1 MKDGLMRFFR
11 QALIGLTLLTLSVGI
26 LAYAGNLI
34 KDALSERFAQEAR
47 VSQPRERTFAVNVV
61 VAEPKAITPQLEA
74 FGEIK
79 SRRTLDLR
87 LALGG
92 QVTRLSENFVDGG
105 QVKSGEKLVEIDDA
119 DAQSFYLKAQ
129 ADIMDAEAEVEDAE
143 RALLLS
149 QDELEAALKQSNLR
163 KTALSRQ
170 RDLQVRGVGTKA
182 AVEAAELALSSAEQ
196 SVLNRRSGIDQ
207 VKARGASA
215 ATRLIRSQLA
225 LDDAG
230 RRLEDTKLF
239 SKFDGVLS
247 DITLVEGGILGAN
260 ERIGRL
266 IDPNS
271 LEVAFRVSTE
281 QYSRLLNENGKLINA
296 PASVSLNLM
305 GSEITTN
312 AMLERDSGS
321 VAEGQTGRLLYAKL
335 DKAIGFKPGDYVVVK
350 VDEPELNFA
359 INLPASALNADNQ
372 VLILNDEERL
382 ENVDVS
388 LLRRQGNNVIIR
400 SRDLPGKEVVAQ
412 RSPLLGTG
420 IKVRAVRSGEADK
433 PPKAPE
439 MLELTDDRRQKL
451 IKFIENNKWIP
462 KTAKERTIGK
472 LKKEKVP
479 AEMVNRIESR
489 MGG

>member
-1 MKDGLMRFFR
+1 MRFFR

-26 LAYAGNLI
+26 LSYAGYLI
-34 KDALSERFAQEAR
+34 KDALSERLGQEAR
-47 VSQPRERTFAVNVV
+47 VPQPRERTFAVNVV
-61 VAEPKAITPQLEA
+61 TAEPKAITPQLEA

-92 QVTRLSENFVDGG
+92 QVTGLSDNFVDGG

-119 DAQSFYLKAQ
+119 DAQSFYQKAI
-129 ADIMDAEAEVEDAE
+129 ADIMDAKAEVEDAE

-149 QDELEAALKQSNLR
+149 QDELEAALKQSGLR
-163 KTALSRQ
+163 ETALSRQ

-196 SVLNRRSGIDQ
+196 SVLNRRSAVDNA
-207 VKARGASA
+207 KARGASA
-215 ATRLIRSQLA
+215 GTRLIRSELA
-225 LDDAG
+225 LDDAS

-247 DITLVEGGILGAN
+247 NITLVEGGIVSAN

-271 LEVAFRVSTE
+271 LEVAFRVSTQ
-281 QYSRLLNENGKLINA
+281 QYSRLLNENGQLINTRG
-296 PASVSLNLM
+296 SVSLNFM

-312 AMLERDSGS
+312 AVLERDSGS
-321 VAEGQTGRLLYAKL
+321 VAEGQTGRLLYARL
-335 DKAIGFKPGDYVVVK
+335 DKAIGFKPGDYVAIK
-350 VDEPELNFA
+350 LDEPELRFA
-359 INLPASALNADNQ
+359 IDLPASALNADNQ

-382 ENVDVS
+382 ENVSVS
-388 LLRRQGNNVIIR
+388 LLRRQGDNVIIR
-400 SRDLPGKEVVAQ
+400 SRDLPGKEVVSQ

-439 MLELTDDRRQKL
+439 MIELTEERRQKL
-451 IKFIENNKWIP
+451 IKFIEGNKWIP

>member
-1 MKDGLMRFFR
+1 MRFFR
-11 QALIGLTLLTLSVGI
+11 QALIGLTLLTLSLGI
-26 LAYAGNLI
+26 LSYAVYLI
-34 KDALSERFAQEAR
+34 KDALSERFAQEERSA
-47 VSQPRERTFAVNVV
+47 QPRERTFAVNVV
-61 VAEPKAITPQLEA
+61 TAEPKSIIPQLEA

-92 QVTRLSENFVDGG
+92 QVTGLSENFVDGG
-105 QVKSGEKLVEIDDA
+105 QVSSGEKLVEIDDA
-119 DAQSFYLKAQ
+119 DAQSNYLKAK

-149 QDELEAALKQSNLR
+149 KDELDAALKQASLR
-163 KTALSRQ
+163 STALSRQ

-196 SVLNRRSGIDQ
+196 SVLNRRSAVDQ
-207 VKARGASA
+207 AKARGASA
-215 ATRLIRSQLA
+215 GTRLIRSKLA
-225 LDDAG
+225 LDDAS
-230 RRLEDTKLF
+230 RVLDDTKLF

-247 DITLVEGGILGAN
+247 NITLVEGGIVSAN

-266 IDPNS
+266 IDPNY

-281 QYSRLLNENGKLINA
+281 QYSRLLDENGQLFNA
-296 PASVSLNLM
+296 PVSVSLNLM
-305 GSEITTN
+305 GSEIITN
-312 AMLERDSGS
+312 AVLERDSGS

-335 DKAIGFKPGDYVVVK
+335 DTAVGFKPGDYVVVK
-350 VDEPELNFA
+350 VDEPELGFA
-359 INLPASALNADNQ
+359 IKLPASALNSDNQ
-372 VLILNDEERL
+372 VLILNEEERL

-388 LLRRQGNNVIIR
+388 LLRRQGDDVIIR
-400 SRDLPGKEVVAQ
+400 SRDLTGKEVVAQ
-412 RSPLLGTG
+412 RSPLLGAG

-439 MLELTDDRRQKL
+439 MIELTEERREKL
-451 IKFIENNKWIP
+451 IKFIEGNKWIP

-472 LKKEKVP
+472 LKEEKVP
-479 AEMVNRIESR
+479 AELVNRIESR

>member
-1 MKDGLMRFFR
+1 
-11 QALIGLTLLTLSVGI
+11 
-26 LAYAGNLI
+26 
-34 KDALSERFAQEAR
+34 
-47 VSQPRERTFAVNVV
+47 
-61 VAEPKAITPQLEA
+61 
-74 FGEIK
+74 
-79 SRRTLDLR
+79 
-87 LALGG
+87 
-92 QVTRLSENFVDGG
+92 
-105 QVKSGEKLVEIDDA
+105 
-119 DAQSFYLKAQ
+119 
-129 ADIMDAEAEVEDAE
+129 
-143 RALLLS
+143 
-149 QDELEAALKQSNLR
+149 
-163 KTALSRQ
+163 
-170 RDLQVRGVGTKA
+170 
-182 AVEAAELALSSAEQ
+182 LSSAEQ
-196 SVLNRRSGIDQ
+196 SVLNRRSAIDQ
-207 VKARGASA
+207 AKARGASA
-215 ATRLIRSQLA
+215 GTRLLRRQLA
-225 LDDAG
+225 LDDAS

-247 DITLVEGGILGAN
+247 NITLVEGGIVTAN

-271 LEVAFRVSTE
+271 LEVAFRVSTA
-281 QYSRLLNENGKLINA
+281 QYSRLLNENGQIINA
-296 PASVSLNLM
+296 RASVSLNLM

-312 AMLERDSGS
+312 AVLERDSGS

-350 VDEPELNFA
+350 VDEPELRFA

-388 LLRRQGNNVIIR
+388 LLRRQGDNVIIR

-439 MLELTDDRRQKL
+439 MIELTEERRQKL
-451 IKFIENNKWIP
+451 IEFIEGNKWIP

-479 AEMVNRIESR
+479 AEMVSRIESR

>member
-1 MKDGLMRFFR
+1 MRFFR
-11 QALIGLTLLTLSVGI
+11 QALIGLTLLTLSLGI
-26 LAYAGNLI
+26 LSYAGYLI

-47 VSQPRERTFAVNVV
+47 VPQPRERTFAVNVV
-61 VAEPKAITPQLEA
+61 TAEPKAITPQLEA

-92 QVTRLSENFVDGG
+92 QVTGLSDNFVDGG

-119 DAQSFYLKAQ
+119 DAQSFYLKAK
-129 ADIMDAEAEVEDAE
+129 ADIMDAKAEVEDAE

-149 QDELEAALKQSNLR
+149 NDELEAALKQSALR
-163 KTALSRQ
+163 ETALYRQ

-196 SVLNRRSGIDQ
+196 SVLNRRSAVDQ
-207 VKARGASA
+207 AKARGASA
-215 ATRLIRSQLA
+215 GTRLIRSQLA
-225 LDDAG
+225 LDDAA
-230 RRLEDTKLF
+230 RRLDDTKLF

-247 DITLVEGGILGAN
+247 NISLVEGGIVTAN

-281 QYSRLLNENGKLINA
+281 QYSRLLDEKGQLTNA
-296 PASVSLNLM
+296 RCSVSLNLM

-312 AMLERDSGS
+312 AILERDSGS
-321 VAEGQTGRLLYAKL
+321 VAEGQTGRLLYARL

-350 VDEPELNFA
+350 VDEPELRFA

-372 VLILNDEERL
+372 VLILNDEKRL
-382 ENVDVS
+382 ENVNVS
-388 LLRRQGNNVIIR
+388 LLRRQGDNVIIR

-439 MLELTDDRRQKL
+439 MIELTEERRQKL
-451 IKFIENNKWIP
+451 IKFIEGNKWIP

-479 AEMVNRIESR
+479 AEMVSRIESR

>member
-1 MKDGLMRFFR
+1 MRFFR

-26 LAYAGNLI
+26 LSYAGYLI
-34 KDALSERFAQEAR
+34 KDALSERLGQEAR
-47 VSQPRERTFAVNVV
+47 DPQPRERTFAVNVV
-61 VAEPKAITPQLEA
+61 TAEPKAITPQLEA

-92 QVTRLSENFVDGG
+92 QVTGLSDNFVDGG

-119 DAQSFYLKAQ
+119 DAQSFYQKAI
-129 ADIMDAEAEVEDAE
+129 ADIMDAKAEVEDAE

-149 QDELEAALKQSNLR
+149 QDELEAALKQSGLR
-163 KTALSRQ
+163 ETALSRQ

-196 SVLNRRSGIDQ
+196 SVLNRRSAVDNA
-207 VKARGASA
+207 KAHGASA
-215 ATRLIRSQLA
+215 GTRLIRSELA
-225 LDDAG
+225 LDDAS

-247 DITLVEGGILGAN
+247 NITLVEGGIVSAN

-271 LEVAFRVSTE
+271 LEVAFRVSTQ
-281 QYSRLLNENGKLINA
+281 QYSRLLNENGQLINTRG
-296 PASVSLNLM
+296 SVSLNFM

-312 AMLERDSGS
+312 AVLERDSGS
-321 VAEGQTGRLLYAKL
+321 VAEGQTGRLLYARL

-350 VDEPELNFA
+350 LDEPELRFA
-359 INLPASALNADNQ
+359 IDLPASALNADNQ

-382 ENVDVS
+382 ENVSVS
-388 LLRRQGNNVIIR
+388 LLRRQGDNVIIR

-439 MLELTDDRRQKL
+439 MIELTEERRQKL
-451 IKFIENNKWIP
+451 IKFIEGNKWIP

-479 AEMVNRIESR
+479 AEMVSRIESR

>member
-1 MKDGLMRFFR
+1 MKDELMRFFR
-11 QALIGLTLLTLSVGI
+11 QALIGLTLLTLSGGI

-129 ADIMDAEAEVEDAE
+129 ADIMDAKAEVEDAE

-196 SVLNRRSGIDQ
+196 SVLNRRSAIDQ
-207 VKARGASA
+207 VKAC
-215 ATRLIRSQLA
+215 
-225 LDDAG
+225 
-230 RRLEDTKLF
+230 
-239 SKFDGVLS
+239 
-247 DITLVEGGILGAN
+247 
-260 ERIGRL
+260 
-266 IDPNS
+266 
-271 LEVAFRVSTE
+271 
-281 QYSRLLNENGKLINA
+281 
-296 PASVSLNLM
+296 
-305 GSEITTN
+305 
-312 AMLERDSGS
+312 
-321 VAEGQTGRLLYAKL
+321 LLYTSDA
-335 DKAIGFKPGDYVVVK
+335 A
-350 VDEPELNFA
+350 DE
-359 INLPASALNADNQ
+359 
-372 VLILNDEERL
+372 
-382 ENVDVS
+382 
-388 LLRRQGNNVIIR
+388 
-400 SRDLPGKEVVAQ
+400 
-412 RSPLLGTG
+412 
-420 IKVRAVRSGEADK
+420 
-433 PPKAPE
+433 
-439 MLELTDDRRQKL
+439 
-451 IKFIENNKWIP
+451 
-462 KTAKERTIGK
+462 
-472 LKKEKVP
+472 
-479 AEMVNRIESR
+479 
-489 MGG
+489 

>member
-1 MKDGLMRFFR
+1 MRFFR

-26 LAYAGNLI
+26 LSYAGYLI
-34 KDALSERFAQEAR
+34 KDALSERLGQEAR
-47 VSQPRERTFAVNVV
+47 VPQPRERTFAVNVV
-61 VAEPKAITPQLEA
+61 TAEPKAITPQLEA

-92 QVTRLSENFVDGG
+92 QVTGLSDNFVDGG

-119 DAQSFYLKAQ
+119 DAQSFYQKAK
-129 ADIMDAEAEVEDAE
+129 ADIMDAKAEVEDAE

-149 QDELEAALKQSNLR
+149 QDELEAALKQSSLR
-163 KTALSRQ
+163 EIALSRQ

-196 SVLNRRSGIDQ
+196 SVLNRRSAVDNA
-207 VKARGASA
+207 KARGASA
-215 ATRLIRSQLA
+215 GTRLIRSELA
-225 LDDAG
+225 LDDAS

-247 DITLVEGGILGAN
+247 NITLVEGGIVSAN

-271 LEVAFRVSTE
+271 LEVAFRVSIQ
-281 QYSRLLNENGKLINA
+281 QYSRLLNENGQLINTRG
-296 PASVSLNLM
+296 SVSLNFM

-312 AMLERDSGS
+312 AVLERDSGS
-321 VAEGQTGRLLYAKL
+321 VAEGQTGRLLYARL

-350 VDEPELNFA
+350 LDEPELRFA
-359 INLPASALNADNQ
+359 IDLPASALNADNQ

-382 ENVDVS
+382 ENVSVS
-388 LLRRQGNNVIIR
+388 LLRRQGDNVIIR

-439 MLELTDDRRQKL
+439 MIELTEERRQKL
-451 IKFIENNKWIP
+451 IKFIEGNKWIP

>member
-1 MKDGLMRFFR
+1 MRFFR

-26 LAYAGNLI
+26 LSYAGYLI
-34 KDALSERFAQEAR
+34 KDALSERLGQEAR
-47 VSQPRERTFAVNVV
+47 VPQPRERTFAVNVV
-61 VAEPKAITPQLEA
+61 TAEPKAITPQLEA

-92 QVTRLSENFVDGG
+92 QVTGLSDNFVDGG

-119 DAQSFYLKAQ
+119 DAQSFYQKAK
-129 ADIMDAEAEVEDAE
+129 ADIMDAKAEVEDAE

-149 QDELEAALKQSNLR
+149 QDELEAALKQSGLR
-163 KTALSRQ
+163 ETALSRQ

-196 SVLNRRSGIDQ
+196 SVLNRRSAIDNA
-207 VKARGASA
+207 KARGASA
-215 ATRLIRSQLA
+215 GTRLIRSELA
-225 LDDAG
+225 LDDAS

-247 DITLVEGGILGAN
+247 NITLVEGGIVSAN

-271 LEVAFRVSTE
+271 LEVAFRVSIQ
-281 QYSRLLNENGKLINA
+281 QYSRLLNENGQLINTRG
-296 PASVSLNLM
+296 SVSLNFM

-312 AMLERDSGS
+312 AVLERDSGS
-321 VAEGQTGRLLYAKL
+321 VAEGQTGRLLYARL

-350 VDEPELNFA
+350 LDEPELRFA
-359 INLPASALNADNQ
+359 IDLPASALNADNQ

-382 ENVDVS
+382 ENVSVS
-388 LLRRQGNNVIIR
+388 LLRRQGDNVIIR
-400 SRDLPGKEVVAQ
+400 SRDLLGKEVVAQ

-439 MLELTDDRRQKL
+439 MIELTEERRQKL
-451 IKFIENNKWIP
+451 IKFIEGNKWIP

-479 AEMVNRIESR
+479 AEMVSRIESR

>member
-1 MKDGLMRFFR
+1 MRFFR

-26 LAYAGNLI
+26 LSYAGYLI
-34 KDALSERFAQEAR
+34 KDALSERLGQEAR
-47 VSQPRERTFAVNVV
+47 VPQPRERTFAVNVV
-61 VAEPKAITPQLEA
+61 TAEPKAITPQLEA
-74 FGEIK
+74 FREIK

-92 QVTRLSENFVDGG
+92 QVTGLSDNFVDGG

-119 DAQSFYLKAQ
+119 DAQSFYQKAI
-129 ADIMDAEAEVEDAE
+129 ADIMDAKAEVEDAE

-149 QDELEAALKQSNLR
+149 QDELEAALKQSGLR
-163 KTALSRQ
+163 ETALSRQ

-196 SVLNRRSGIDQ
+196 SVLNRRSAVDNA
-207 VKARGASA
+207 KARGTSA
-215 ATRLIRSQLA
+215 GTRLIRSELA
-225 LDDAG
+225 LDDAS

-247 DITLVEGGILGAN
+247 NITLVEGGIVSAN

-271 LEVAFRVSTE
+271 LEVAFRVSTQ
-281 QYSRLLNENGKLINA
+281 QYSRLLNENGQLINTRG
-296 PASVSLNLM
+296 SVSLNFM

-312 AMLERDSGS
+312 AVLERDSGS
-321 VAEGQTGRLLYAKL
+321 VAEGQTGRLLYARL

-350 VDEPELNFA
+350 LDEPELRFA
-359 INLPASALNADNQ
+359 IDLPASALNADNQ

-382 ENVDVS
+382 ENVSVS
-388 LLRRQGNNVIIR
+388 LLRRQGDNVIIR

-439 MLELTDDRRQKL
+439 MIELTEERRQKL
-451 IKFIENNKWIP
+451 IKFIEGNKWIP

>member
-1 MKDGLMRFFR
+1 MRFFR

-26 LAYAGNLI
+26 LSYAGYLI
-34 KDALSERFAQEAR
+34 KDALSERLGQEAR
-47 VSQPRERTFAVNVV
+47 VPQPRERTFAVNVV
-61 VAEPKAITPQLEA
+61 TAEPKAITPQLEA

-87 LALGG
+87 LAIGG
-92 QVTRLSENFVDGG
+92 LVTGLSENFVDGG

-119 DAQSFYLKAQ
+119 DAQSVYQKAK
-129 ADIMDAEAEVEDAE
+129 ADIMDAKAEIEDAE

-149 QDELEAALKQSNLR
+149 QDELEAALKQSGLR
-163 KTALSRQ
+163 ETALSRQ
-170 RDLQVRGVGTKA
+170 QDLQVRGVGTKA

-196 SVLNRRSGIDQ
+196 SVLNRRSAIDQ
-207 VKARGASA
+207 AKARGASA
-215 ATRLIRSQLA
+215 GTRLIRSKLA
-225 LDDAG
+225 LDDAS
-230 RRLEDTKLF
+230 RRVEDTKLF

-247 DITLVEGGILGAN
+247 SITLVEGGIVSAN

-271 LEVAFRVSTE
+271 LEVAFRVSTQ
-281 QYSRLLNENGKLINA
+281 QYSRLLNENGKLINTRG
-296 PASVSLNLM
+296 SVSLNLM
-305 GSEITTN
+305 GSQITTN
-312 AMLERDSGS
+312 AVLERDSGS
-321 VAEGQTGRLLYAKL
+321 VAEGQTGRLLYARL

-350 VDEPELNFA
+350 LDEPELRFA

-382 ENVDVS
+382 ENVNVS
-388 LLRRQGNNVIIR
+388 LLRRQGDNVIIR

-439 MLELTDDRRQKL
+439 MIELTEERRQKL
-451 IKFIENNKWIP
+451 IKFIEDNKWIP

-479 AEMVNRIESR
+479 AEMVSRIESR

>member
-1 MKDGLMRFFR
+1 MRFFR
-11 QALIGLTLLTLSVGI
+11 RALIGLTLLTLSVGI
-26 LAYAGNLI
+26 LSYAGYLI
-34 KDALSERFAQEAR
+34 KDALSERLGQEAR
-47 VSQPRERTFAVNVV
+47 VPQPRERTFAVNVV
-61 VAEPKAITPQLEA
+61 TAEPKAITPQLEA

-92 QVTRLSENFVDGG
+92 QVTGLSDNFVDGG

-119 DAQSFYLKAQ
+119 DAQSFYQKAI
-129 ADIMDAEAEVEDAE
+129 ADIMDAKAEVEDAE

-149 QDELEAALKQSNLR
+149 QDELEAALKQSGLR
-163 KTALSRQ
+163 ETALSRQ

-196 SVLNRRSGIDQ
+196 SVLNRRSAVDNS
-207 VKARGASA
+207 KARGASA
-215 ATRLIRSQLA
+215 GTRLIRSELA
-225 LDDAG
+225 LDDAS

-247 DITLVEGGILGAN
+247 NITLVEGGIVSAN

-271 LEVAFRVSTE
+271 LEVAFRVSTQ
-281 QYSRLLNENGKLINA
+281 QYSRLLNENGQLINTRG
-296 PASVSLNLM
+296 SVSLNFM

-312 AMLERDSGS
+312 AVLERDSGS
-321 VAEGQTGRLLYAKL
+321 VAEGQTGRLLYARL

-350 VDEPELNFA
+350 LDEPELRFA
-359 INLPASALNADNQ
+359 IDLPASALNADNQ

-382 ENVDVS
+382 ENVSVS
-388 LLRRQGNNVIIR
+388 LLRRQGDNVIIR

-439 MLELTDDRRQKL
+439 MIELTEERRQKL
-451 IKFIENNKWIP
+451 IKFIEGNKWIP

>member
-1 MKDGLMRFFR
+1 MRFFR
-11 QALIGLTLLTLSVGI
+11 QALIGLTLLTLSIGI
-26 LAYAGNLI
+26 LAYSGYLI
-34 KDALSERFAQEAR
+34 KEALSERFAQEPR
-47 VSQPRERTFAVNVV
+47 VPQPRERTFAVNVV
-61 VAEPKAITPQLEA
+61 TAEPKVIIPQLEA

-87 LALGG
+87 LTLGG
-92 QVTRLSENFVDGG
+92 QVTRLSENFVEGG
-105 QVKSGEKLVEIDDA
+105 QVKAGEKLIELDAA
-119 DAQSFYLKAQ
+119 DAQSSYLKAE
-129 ADIMDAEAEVEDAE
+129 ADIMDAQAEVEDAA

-149 QDELEAALKQSNLR
+149 QDELEAAFKQSNLR

-196 SVLNRRSGIDQ
+196 SVLNRRSAVDQ
-207 VKARGASA
+207 AKARGASA
-215 ATRLIRSQLA
+215 KTRLIRSQLA
-225 LDDAG
+225 LDDAS
-230 RRLEDTKLF
+230 RLLDDTKLF

-247 DITLVEGGILGAN
+247 EITLVEGGIVTAN

-281 QYSRLLNENGKLINA
+281 QYSRLLNENGQLINA
-296 PASVSLNLM
+296 PVTVSLNLM

-312 AMLERDSGS
+312 AVLERGSGS

-335 DKAIGFKPGDYVVVK
+335 EKAIGFKPGDYVVVK
-350 VDEPELNFA
+350 VDEPELRFA

-388 LLRRQGNNVIIR
+388 LLRRQGDDVIIR

-412 RSPLLGTG
+412 RSPLLGAG

-439 MLELTDDRRQKL
+439 MIELTEERRQKL
-451 IKFIENNKWIP
+451 IKFIE
-462 KTAKERTIGK
+462 GH
-472 LKKEKVP
+472 
-479 AEMVNRIESR
+479 SS
-489 MGG
+489 

>member
-1 MKDGLMRFFR
+1 MRFFR

-26 LAYAGNLI
+26 LSYAGYLI
-34 KDALSERFAQEAR
+34 KDALSERLGQEAR
-47 VSQPRERTFAVNVV
+47 VPQPRERTFAVNVV
-61 VAEPKAITPQLEA
+61 TAEPKAITPQLEA

-87 LALGG
+87 LAIGG
-92 QVTRLSENFVDGG
+92 LVTGLSENFVDGG

-119 DAQSFYLKAQ
+119 DAQSVYQKAK
-129 ADIMDAEAEVEDAE
+129 ADIMDAKAEIEDAE

-149 QDELEAALKQSNLR
+149 QDELEAALKQSGLR
-163 KTALSRQ
+163 ETALSRQ
-170 RDLQVRGVGTKA
+170 QDLQVRGVGTKA

-196 SVLNRRSGIDQ
+196 SVLNRRSAIDQ
-207 VKARGASA
+207 AKARGASA
-215 ATRLIRSQLA
+215 GTRLIRSKLA
-225 LDDAG
+225 LDDAS
-230 RRLEDTKLF
+230 RRVEDTKLF

-247 DITLVEGGILGAN
+247 SITLVEGGIVSAN
-260 ERIGRL
+260 ERIGQL

-271 LEVAFRVSTE
+271 LEVAFRVSTQ
-281 QYSRLLNENGKLINA
+281 QYSRLLNENGKLINTRG
-296 PASVSLNLM
+296 SVSLNLM
-305 GSEITTN
+305 GSQITTN
-312 AMLERDSGS
+312 AVLERDSGS
-321 VAEGQTGRLLYAKL
+321 VAEGQTGRLLYARL

-350 VDEPELNFA
+350 LDEPELRFA

-382 ENVDVS
+382 ENVNVS
-388 LLRRQGNNVIIR
+388 LLRRQGDNVIIR

-412 RSPLLGTG
+412 RSPLLGIG

-439 MLELTDDRRQKL
+439 MIELTEERRQKL
-451 IKFIENNKWIP
+451 IKFIEDNKWIP

-479 AEMVNRIESR
+479 AEMVSRIESR

>member
-1 MKDGLMRFFR
+1 MRFFR

-26 LAYAGNLI
+26 LSYAGYLI
-34 KDALSERFAQEAR
+34 KDALSERLGQEAR
-47 VSQPRERTFAVNVV
+47 VPQPRERTFAVNVV
-61 VAEPKAITPQLEA
+61 TAEPKAITPQLEA

-87 LALGG
+87 LAIGG
-92 QVTRLSENFVDGG
+92 LVTGLSENFVDGG

-119 DAQSFYLKAQ
+119 DAQSVYQKAK
-129 ADIMDAEAEVEDAE
+129 ADIMDAKAEIEDAE

-149 QDELEAALKQSNLR
+149 QDELEAALKQSGLR
-163 KTALSRQ
+163 ETALSRQ
-170 RDLQVRGVGTKA
+170 QDLQVRGVGTKA

-196 SVLNRRSGIDQ
+196 SVLNRRSAIDQ
-207 VKARGASA
+207 AKARGASA
-215 ATRLIRSQLA
+215 GTRLIRSKLA
-225 LDDAG
+225 LDDAS
-230 RRLEDTKLF
+230 RRVEDTKLF

-247 DITLVEGGILGAN
+247 SITLVEGGIVSAN
-260 ERIGRL
+260 ERIGQL

-271 LEVAFRVSTE
+271 LEVAFRVSTQ
-281 QYSRLLNENGKLINA
+281 QYSRLLNENGKLINTRG
-296 PASVSLNLM
+296 SVSLNLM
-305 GSEITTN
+305 GSQITTN
-312 AMLERDSGS
+312 AVLERDSGS
-321 VAEGQTGRLLYAKL
+321 VAEGQTGRLLYARL

-350 VDEPELNFA
+350 LDEPELRFA

-382 ENVDVS
+382 ENVNVS
-388 LLRRQGNNVIIR
+388 LLRRQGDNVIIR

-439 MLELTDDRRQKL
+439 MIELTEERRQKL
-451 IKFIENNKWIP
+451 IKFIEDNKWIP

-479 AEMVNRIESR
+479 AEMVSRIESR

>member
-1 MKDGLMRFFR
+1 MRFFR

-26 LAYAGNLI
+26 LSYAGYLI
-34 KDALSERFAQEAR
+34 KDALSERLGQEAR
-47 VSQPRERTFAVNVV
+47 VPQPRERTFAVNVV
-61 VAEPKAITPQLEA
+61 IAEPKAITPQLEA

-92 QVTRLSENFVDGG
+92 QVTGLSDNFVDGG

-119 DAQSFYLKAQ
+119 DAQSFYQKAK
-129 ADIMDAEAEVEDAE
+129 ADIMDAKAEVEDAE

-149 QDELEAALKQSNLR
+149 KDELEAALKQSGLR
-163 KTALSRQ
+163 ETALSRQ

-196 SVLNRRSGIDQ
+196 SVLNRRSAIDNA
-207 VKARGASA
+207 KARGASA
-215 ATRLIRSQLA
+215 GTRLIRSELA
-225 LDDAG
+225 LDDAS

-247 DITLVEGGILGAN
+247 NITLVEGGIVSAN

-271 LEVAFRVSTE
+271 LEVAFRVSTQ
-281 QYSRLLNENGKLINA
+281 QYSRLLNENGQLINTRG
-296 PASVSLNLM
+296 SVSLNFM

-312 AMLERDSGS
+312 AVLERDSGS
-321 VAEGQTGRLLYAKL
+321 VAEGQTGRLLYARL

-350 VDEPELNFA
+350 LDEPELRFA
-359 INLPASALNADNQ
+359 IDLPASALNADNQ

-382 ENVDVS
+382 ENVSVS
-388 LLRRQGNNVIIR
+388 LLRRQGDNVIIR

-439 MLELTDDRRQKL
+439 MIELTEERRQKL
-451 IKFIENNKWIP
+451 IKFIEGNKWIP

>member
-1 MKDGLMRFFR
+1 MRFFR

-26 LAYAGNLI
+26 LSYAGYLI
-34 KDALSERFAQEAR
+34 KDALSERLGQEAR
-47 VSQPRERTFAVNVV
+47 VPQPRERTFAVNVV
-61 VAEPKAITPQLEA
+61 TAEPKAITPQLEA

-92 QVTRLSENFVDGG
+92 QVTGLSDNFVDGG

-119 DAQSFYLKAQ
+119 DAQSFYQKAK
-129 ADIMDAEAEVEDAE
+129 ADIMDAKAEVEDAE

-149 QDELEAALKQSNLR
+149 QDELKAALKQSGLR
-163 KTALSRQ
+163 ETALSRQ

-196 SVLNRRSGIDQ
+196 SVLNRRSAIDNA
-207 VKARGASA
+207 KARGASA
-215 ATRLIRSQLA
+215 GTRLIRSELA
-225 LDDAG
+225 LDDAS

-247 DITLVEGGILGAN
+247 NITLVEGGIVSAN

-271 LEVAFRVSTE
+271 LEVAFRVSTQ
-281 QYSRLLNENGKLINA
+281 QYSRLLNENGQLISTRG
-296 PASVSLNLM
+296 SVSLNFM

-312 AMLERDSGS
+312 AVLERDSGS
-321 VAEGQTGRLLYAKL
+321 VAEGQTGRLLYARL

-350 VDEPELNFA
+350 LDEPELRFA
-359 INLPASALNADNQ
+359 IDLPASALNADNQ

-382 ENVDVS
+382 ENVSVS
-388 LLRRQGNNVIIR
+388 LLRRQGDNVIIR
-400 SRDLPGKEVVAQ
+400 SRDLLGKEVVAQ

-439 MLELTDDRRQKL
+439 MIELTEERRQKL
-451 IKFIENNKWIP
+451 IKFIEGNKWIP

-479 AEMVNRIESR
+479 AEMVSRIESR

>member
-1 MKDGLMRFFR
+1 MRFFR

-26 LAYAGNLI
+26 LSYAGYLI
-34 KDALSERFAQEAR
+34 KDALSERLGQEAR
-47 VSQPRERTFAVNVV
+47 VPQPRERTFAVNVV
-61 VAEPKAITPQLEA
+61 TAEPKAITPQLEA

-92 QVTRLSENFVDGG
+92 QVTGLSDNFVDGG

-119 DAQSFYLKAQ
+119 DAQSFYQKAI
-129 ADIMDAEAEVEDAE
+129 ADIMDAKAEVEDAE

-149 QDELEAALKQSNLR
+149 QDELEAA
-163 KTALSRQ
+163 
-170 RDLQVRGVGTKA
+170 
-182 AVEAAELALSSAEQ
+182 ELALSSAEQ
-196 SVLNRRSGIDQ
+196 SVLNRRSAVDNA
-207 VKARGASA
+207 KARGASA
-215 ATRLIRSQLA
+215 GTRLIRSELA
-225 LDDAG
+225 LDDAS

-247 DITLVEGGILGAN
+247 NITLVEGGIVSAN

-271 LEVAFRVSTE
+271 LEVAFRVSIQ
-281 QYSRLLNENGKLINA
+281 QYSRLLNENGQLINTRG
-296 PASVSLNLM
+296 SVSLNFM

-312 AMLERDSGS
+312 AVLERDSGS
-321 VAEGQTGRLLYAKL
+321 VAEGQTGRLLYARL

-350 VDEPELNFA
+350 LDEPELRFA
-359 INLPASALNADNQ
+359 IDLPASALNADNQ

-382 ENVDVS
+382 ENVSVS
-388 LLRRQGNNVIIR
+388 LLRRQGDNVIIR

-439 MLELTDDRRQKL
+439 MIELTEERRQKL
-451 IKFIENNKWIP
+451 IKFIEGNKWIP

-472 LKKEKVP
+472 KKKEKVP

>member
-1 MKDGLMRFFR
+1 MRFFR

-26 LAYAGNLI
+26 LSYAGYLI
-34 KDALSERFAQEAR
+34 KDALSERLGQEAR
-47 VSQPRERTFAVNVV
+47 DPQPRERTFAVNVV
-61 VAEPKAITPQLEA
+61 TAEPKAITPQLEA

-92 QVTRLSENFVDGG
+92 QVTGLSDNFVDGG

-119 DAQSFYLKAQ
+119 DAQSFYQKAI
-129 ADIMDAEAEVEDAE
+129 ADIMDAKAEVEDAE

-149 QDELEAALKQSNLR
+149 QDELEAALKQSGLR
-163 KTALSRQ
+163 ETALSRQ
-170 RDLQVRGVGTKA
+170 RDLQIRGVGTKA

-196 SVLNRRSGIDQ
+196 SVLNRRSAVDNA
-207 VKARGASA
+207 KAHGASA
-215 ATRLIRSQLA
+215 GTRLIRSELA
-225 LDDAG
+225 LDDAS

-247 DITLVEGGILGAN
+247 NITLVEGGIVSAN

-271 LEVAFRVSTE
+271 LEVAFRVSTQ
-281 QYSRLLNENGKLINA
+281 QYSRLLNENGQLINTRG
-296 PASVSLNLM
+296 SVSLNFM

-312 AMLERDSGS
+312 AVLERDSGS
-321 VAEGQTGRLLYAKL
+321 VAEGQTGRLLYARL

-350 VDEPELNFA
+350 LDEPELRFA
-359 INLPASALNADNQ
+359 IDLPASALNADNQ

-382 ENVDVS
+382 ENVSVS
-388 LLRRQGNNVIIR
+388 LLRRQGDNVIIR

-439 MLELTDDRRQKL
+439 MIELTEERRQKL
-451 IKFIENNKWIP
+451 IKFIEGNKWIP

>member
-1 MKDGLMRFFR
+1 
-11 QALIGLTLLTLSVGI
+11 
-26 LAYAGNLI
+26 
-34 KDALSERFAQEAR
+34 
-47 VSQPRERTFAVNVV
+47 
-61 VAEPKAITPQLEA
+61 
-74 FGEIK
+74 
-79 SRRTLDLR
+79 
-87 LALGG
+87 
-92 QVTRLSENFVDGG
+92 
-105 QVKSGEKLVEIDDA
+105 
-119 DAQSFYLKAQ
+119 
-129 ADIMDAEAEVEDAE
+129 MDAKAEVEDSE

-149 QDELEAALKQSNLR
+149 RDELKAALKQSALR
-163 KTALSRQ
+163 ETALSRQ
-170 RDLQVRGVGTKA
+170 RDLQIRGVGTKA

-196 SVLNRRSGIDQ
+196 SVLNRRSAVDQ
-207 VKARGASA
+207 AKARGASA
-215 ATRLIRSQLA
+215 GTRLIRSQLA
-225 LDDAG
+225 LDDAS

-247 DITLVEGGILGAN
+247 NITLVEGGIVTAN

-271 LEVAFRVSTE
+271 LEVAFRVSTQ
-281 QYSRLLNENGKLINA
+281 QYSRLLNENGQLINA
-296 PASVSLNLM
+296 RCSVSLNLM

-312 AMLERDSGS
+312 AILERDSGS
-321 VAEGQTGRLLYAKL
+321 VAEGQTGRLLYARL
-335 DKAIGFKPGDYVVVK
+335 EKAIGFKPGDYVVVR
-350 VDEPELNFA
+350 VDEPELRFA

-372 VLILNDEERL
+372 VLILNDDERL

-388 LLRRQGNNVIIR
+388 LLRRQGDNVIIR

-412 RSPLLGTG
+412 RSPLLGSG

-433 PPKAPE
+433 PPKVPD
-439 MLELTDDRRQKL
+439 MIELTEERRQKL
-451 IKFIENNKWIP
+451 IKFIEGNKWIP